1 MTEMLTLFLPS
12 FLCVHPYGTVAIP
25 LCSRHLL
32 KPLPSGSLP
41 SLATKPSSVST
52 STGGETAERIRFTRR
67 RHVPASPA
75 HAQAAQEQAHGS
87 AGGQLES
94 RCPARGVAV
103 WHGVGSSWRGPVVS
117 SDAQSCRRVLTSDL
131 KATYAPA
138 KHGNKD

>member
-1 MTEMLTLFLPS
+1 MLTLFLSS
-12 FLCVHPYGTVAIP
+12 FLHVHPDGMVASSSAPSPPRAAFLRIPAIP
-25 LCSRHLL
+25 CHQVVLCLYFHRRGSCRGDKVHAEGTC
-32 KPLPSGSLP
+32 PCLPCP
-41 SLATKPSSVST
+41 PQV
-52 STGGETAERIRFTRR
+52 
-67 RHVPASPA
+67 
-75 HAQAAQEQAHGS
+75 AQEQAHGS

-103 WHGVGSSWRGPVVS
+103 WHGGGSSWRGPVVS